1 MNTKKEIVF
10 IKYGFRSDCEF
21 TKSYIYNM
29 NSGTSNICF
38 VIVIIGL
45 IIFRCKKE
53 EQNPYEWKTIKVTAT
68 AYNSLAYQTSSN
80 PHITAFGDSLKPG
93 LKYIAVSRD
102 LLIKGLVHNT
112 LVKIEGLQGT
122 YLVKDKMN
130 RRFRNKIDLY
140 MGTDVKAAKKWGRRK
155 VNITYRVE
163 IDNEVKEEPEI
174 EVERGSIQ
182 IK

>member
-1 MNTKKEIVF
+1 
-10 IKYGFRSDCEF
+10 
-21 TKSYIYNM
+21 M

>member
-1 MNTKKEIVF
+1 
-10 IKYGFRSDCEF
+10 
-21 TKSYIYNM
+21 M
-29 NSGTSNICF
+29 NSRISNICF
-38 VIVIIGL
+38 AIVIIGL
-45 IIFRCKKE
+45 VVFSCKKE
-53 EQNPYEWKTIKVTAT
+53 EQNPYEWKSIKVTAT
-68 AYNSLAYQTSSN
+68 AYNSLACQTSSN

-102 LLIKGLVHNT
+102 LLKNGLAHNT
-112 LVKIEGLQGT
+112 LVKVEGLQGT

-140 MGTDVKAAKKWGRRK
+140 MGTDVKAAKKWGILK
-155 VNITYRVE
+155 VSISYRIE
-163 IDNEVKEEPEI
+163 IQN